1 LEAARNPFALG
12 DFCIEGVEE
21 ADELVMPVALHV
33 ALIIVEDIE
42 TAKQVTNTARALL
55 AAPEL
60 QQPFSERQYEYQHEY
75 RRDSKIKASSQLLLR
90 AVRRD
95 RGSIASARHTGAL

>member
-1 LEAARNPFALG
+1 
-12 DFCIEGVEE
+12 
-21 ADELVMPVALHV
+21 MPVALHV

-75 RRDSKIKASSQLLLR
+75 RRDSKSKRPASCCFVLFGVTGIYRVGSSYRRSITLR
-90 AVRRD
+90 SGFAAREFLCHRRGPL
-95 RGSIASARHTGAL
+95 RGSLP